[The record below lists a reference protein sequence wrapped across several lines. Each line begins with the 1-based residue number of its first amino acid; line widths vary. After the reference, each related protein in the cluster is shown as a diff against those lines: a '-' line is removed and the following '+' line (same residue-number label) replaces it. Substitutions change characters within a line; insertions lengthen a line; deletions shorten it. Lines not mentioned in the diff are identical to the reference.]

1 MFEKGQDVS
10 PSGRTHLHTLT
21 ADVRSRFWMDLSGD
35 GPLPVMHFG
44 MNGMLMV
51 RLTCIVQCLG

>member
-1 MFEKGQDVS
+1 
-10 PSGRTHLHTLT
+10 
-21 ADVRSRFWMDLSGD
+21 MDLSGD

-51 RLTCIVQCLG
+51 RLSCIVQCLG